1 MLTDYTVREDVG
13 SASVVVTVSGGV
25 VTSAI
30 VISVISSDILGQA
43 TGNQTLFSKIVFD
56 L

>member
-1 MLTDYTVREDVG
+1 MG
-13 SASVVVTVSGGV
+13 SVAVVVTLSSGV
-25 VTSAI
+25 LNSAV